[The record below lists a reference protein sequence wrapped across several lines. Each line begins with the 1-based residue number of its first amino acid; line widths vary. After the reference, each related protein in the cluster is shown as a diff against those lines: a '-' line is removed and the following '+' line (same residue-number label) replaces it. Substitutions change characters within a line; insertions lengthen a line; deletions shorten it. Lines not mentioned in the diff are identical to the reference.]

1 LFDDHPRL
9 RAVIDAVL
17 EGRLGRLVRPDT
29 GTGDAALLGLGCY
42 AIPGGDP
49 TSAAARSLIEQ
60 LQGPLE
66 IVVPDDDR
74 WRALLAEVFGDRV
87 ADRSMR
93 AFVGDTLDGD
103 GLASQARALPEG
115 YRLVLVGTAEAVA
128 LGPGLSPHGVDVF
141 GGPEAFVRHG
151 FGIAAL
157 EGEQVAAVST
167 TYARCSD
174 KVEVAIAT
182 HPDHRERGLATAVG
196 AAMLLECRKRSV
208 APHWNAF
215 NPVSQRLALRLGLR
229 EDGVCEILML
239 DGARAVTSAARDS
252 RT

>member
-1 LFDDHPRL
+1 MTDPTLLFDHHPRL

-17 EGRLGRLVRPDT
+17 EGRQGRIVHPDPAT
-29 GTGDAALLGLGCY
+29 DEAALLRLGCY

-49 TSAAARSLIEQ
+49 ASAASRKLIEE

-74 WRALLAEVFGDRV
+74 WRALLAEVFGDRI

-93 AFVGDTLDGD
+93 AFIGEDLGVD
-103 GLASQARALPEG
+103 GLASQARALPQG
-115 YRLVLVGTAEAVA
+115 YRLGAVDADVAAA

-141 GGPEAFVRHG
+141 GGPEAFARDG

-157 EGEQVAAVST
+157 EGDEVAAVST

-174 KVEVAIAT
+174 KAEVAIAT

-196 AAMLLECRKRSV
+196 AAMLLKCRERGV
-208 APHWNAF
+208 VPHWNAF
-215 NPVSQRLALRLGLR
+215 NPVSQRLAVRLGL
-229 EDGVCEILML
+229 EEHGVCEILML
-239 DGARAVTSAARDS
+239 DGS
-252 RT
+252 